1 MNDQKRNLMD
11 QTLLFEEFCRMKKKK
26 KKKICAEA
34 D

>member
-1 MNDQKRNLMD
+1 MNDLKRSLMD
-11 QTLLFEEFCRMKKKK
+11 QTPPFGGIFRMKKK